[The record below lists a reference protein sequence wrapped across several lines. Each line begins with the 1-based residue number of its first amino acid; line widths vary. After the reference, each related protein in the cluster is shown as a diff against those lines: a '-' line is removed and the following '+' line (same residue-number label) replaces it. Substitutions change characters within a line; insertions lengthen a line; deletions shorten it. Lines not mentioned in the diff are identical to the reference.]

1 MQVFLTGITGLLG
14 REVAALLLENGY
26 KVRALVRD
34 LKKVKMQHADLEYVE
49 GDIMDITVLG
59 EQLAGVD
66 FVVHTA
72 AVVSFAPKERAL
84 MYQVNVEGTANMVN
98 AALEAGVKKFCHL
111 SSIAAFGRPPL
122 DEMKKVDMVKINEN
136 QKWLSSETNSHYAI
150 SKYLGE
156 CEVWRGV
163 AEGLPAVI
171 LNPSIILGE
180 GPWNQ
185 SSTQLFKYV
194 YEEKP
199 FYPEGYL
206 NYVDVKDVSGAL
218 LQLMESDVV
227 GERFCV
233 SGGMIDYKQFFDEI
247 ALRFQKKKPS
257 FKVTSGM
264 MGTLWRVEALKSM
277 LTGKAPIITKE
288 TAKTAQLKIYQQNDK
303 IRKALGFEFT
313 PLEATLDRVCAGLL
327 KQ

>member
-14 REVAALLLENGY
+14 AQVAKLLLEKGY
-26 KVRALVRD
+26 SVRALVRD
-34 LKKVKMQHADLEYVE
+34 LEKVKIQHPALEYTE
-49 GDIMDITVLG
+49 GDILDISALS
-59 EQLAGVD
+59 EQLKGVD
-66 FVVHTA
+66 YVVHA
-72 AVVSFAPKERAL
+72 AALVSFAPKERKR
-84 MYQVNVEGTANMVN
+84 MYQVNVEGTANVVN
-98 AALEAGVKKFCHL
+98 AALDAGIKKFCHV

-122 DEMKKVDMVKINEN
+122 DEMKKVDTVRINEN

-163 AEGLPAVI
+163 AEGLSAVI
-171 LNPSIILGE
+171 VNPSIILGE
-180 GPWNQ
+180 GSWNQ

-194 YEEKP
+194 YEERP

-206 NYVDVKDVSGAL
+206 NYVDVKDVSSAL
-218 LQLMESDVV
+218 LQLMESEVE

-233 SGGMIDYKQFFDEI
+233 SGGMVAYKEFFDEI

-264 MGTLWRVEALKSM
+264 MGALWRVEAIKSV
-277 LTGKAPIITKE
+277 LTGKAPLITKE

-303 IRKALGFEFT
+303 IRKALDFEFT
-313 PLEATLDRVCAGLL
+313 PLETTLDRVCSSLVE
-327 KQ
+327 

>member
-14 REVAALLLENGY
+14 AEVALLLLAKGY
-26 KVRALVRD
+26 RVRALVRD
-34 LKKVKMQHADLEYVE
+34 LTKVKIQHPALEHVE
-49 GDIMDITVLG
+49 GDIMDITVLT
-59 EQLAGVD
+59 QYLQGVD
-66 FVVHTA
+66 YVVHAA
-72 AVVSFAPKERAL
+72 AVVSFAPSERKL
-84 MYQVNVEGTANMVN
+84 MYQVNVEGTANVVN
-98 AALEAGVKKFCHL
+98 AALEAGIKKFCHV

-122 DEMKKVDMVKINEN
+122 DEMKKVDLVKINED

-150 SKYLGE
+150 TKYLGE

-171 LNPSIILGE
+171 VNPSIILGE

-218 LQLMESDVV
+218 LQLMESDLV
-227 GERFCV
+227 GERYCV
-233 SGGMIDYKQFFDEI
+233 SGGMIAYKQFFDEI

-257 FKVTSGM
+257 FKVTGGM
-264 MGTLWRVEALKSM
+264 MGALWRVEALKSF
-277 LTGKAPIITKE
+277 LTGKAPLITRE
-288 TAKTAQLKIYQQNDK
+288 TAKTAQLKIYQQSDK
-303 IRKALGFEFT
+303 IQRALGFEFT
-313 PLEATLDRVCAGLL
+313 PLETTLNRVCASLVR
-327 KQ
+327 